1 MKANSLEKTVIE
13 GEIVGR
19 RRRGRQRTRWLDG
32 ITGSMEVSLTKLWEM
47 AKDRETWCASAHGVV
62 KSRT

>member
-19 RRRGRQRTRWLDG
+19 RRRGRQRTGWLDG

-47 AKDRETWCASAHGVV
+47 AKDRETWCAGVHGVTN
-62 KSRT
+62 SWI